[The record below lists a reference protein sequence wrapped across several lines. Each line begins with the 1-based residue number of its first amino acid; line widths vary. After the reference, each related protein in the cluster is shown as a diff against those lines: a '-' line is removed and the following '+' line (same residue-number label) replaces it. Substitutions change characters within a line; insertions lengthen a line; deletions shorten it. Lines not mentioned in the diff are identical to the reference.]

1 MNGKAL
7 AVLNPGSLVAWLL
20 INNSYFKQTMS
31 LNVCQKQN
39 KSKTKYKN
47 KTKNNVLDLKKK
59 VNVVYL

>member
-7 AVLNPGSLVAWLL
+7 AVLNPGSLDAWLL
-20 INNSYFKQTMS
+20 INDSYSKQTMS
-31 LNVCQKQN
+31 L

>member
-31 LNVCQKQN
+31 LKIFPRSR
-39 KSKTKYKN
+39 SKTKYKN
-47 KTKNNVLDLKKK
+47 KSKNNVLDLKKK